1 MYIYMYI
8 YMFNYIYIHNTNT
21 SIYIKTHTHIYTY
34 TYVYILIHTYTYI
47 CYVFTHVYIYTCV
60 YTHIYIYIHTHTCI
74 FIDIHTYPHFKK
86 KKIYTH
92 IFTHVFTHA
101 HTYTYTYV
109 YINIYI
115 YIVIYSHPIFMCQ
128 NWSNG
133 TSLGFE
139 ANSSTCRLERRVP
152 TAPPGTGSGLK
163 ARCPGRP
170 SCCACHQDCT
180 SPTTSSR
187 RLTWLFTISNC
198 ARLGLTAQH
207 RDSNSTGS

>member
-1 MYIYMYI
+1 MLCIYTC
-8 YMFNYIYIHNTNT
+8 IYIHM
-21 SIYIKTHTHIYTY
+21 Y
-34 TYVYILIHTYTYI
+34 IHT
-47 CYVFTHVYIYTCV
+47 
-60 YTHIYIYIHTHTCI
+60 YIYIHTHTCI
-74 FIDIHTYPHFKK
+74 YIDIHTYPHLKNIY
-86 KKIYTH
+86 IYTYIYTCIYTCTH
-92 IFTHVFTHA
+92 I
-101 HTYTYTYV
+101 
-109 YINIYI
+109 YIYICLHKYI